1 MEFSIKLYA
10 IKSGLSIVYN
20 EGSQVII
27 QKIFYFLS
35 LEIYFVLANSAD
47 QDGSSLFAKV
57 PFCGFP
63 IFKELKEVNRDSQAI
78 HYYTATNPAPSS
90 HTQVGLNFLFHN
102 FESKI

>member
-35 LEIYFVLANSAD
+35 LKIFVVLANSAD
-47 QDGSSLFAKV
+47 PDGSSLFAKV
-57 PFCGFP
+57 PFYGFP

-78 HYYTATNPAPSS
+78 HYYTATNPA
-90 HTQVGLNFLFHN
+90 LNHIYQLD
-102 FESKI
+102 